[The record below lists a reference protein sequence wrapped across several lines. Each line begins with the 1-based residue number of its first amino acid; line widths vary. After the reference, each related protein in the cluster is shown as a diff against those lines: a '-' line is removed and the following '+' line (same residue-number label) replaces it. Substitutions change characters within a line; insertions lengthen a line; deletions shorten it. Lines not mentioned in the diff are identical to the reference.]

1 MLRCQETGEWVGGA
15 GGDSRRDAMS
25 KKHFILFSGDETE
38 EDDITQIHNI
48 FAARFKFLSSL

>member
-1 MLRCQETGEWVGGA
+1 MLRCQETGGWVGGA

-48 FAARFKFLSSL
+48 FAARFKFL